1 MISDKA
7 LIAETVILGDDV
19 AVYHFSNLYGCK
31 IGDGTKI
38 GTFVE
43 IQKNATI
50 GKLCKI
56 SSHTFI
62 CEGVNIGD
70 GCFIGHNVMFINDR
84 YPSSLG
90 GHGALASEEDWV
102 LEPTTIGNGVSIG
115 TGAIIMCGVT
125 IGDNAVIGA
134 GAVVLQD
141 IPAQTTV
148 VGVPARIIDRKQK

>member
-70 GCFIGHNVMFINDR
+70 GCLIGHNVMFINDR